1 MKLLSTSAQAQYLLR
16 SHKNGMEDEDEDEK
30 GKKNETKVVRKPG
43 FVSPFE
49 WWI

>member
-16 SHKNGMEDEDEDEK
+16 SHDQEPESDDDDEK
-30 GKKNETKVVRKPG
+30 GKKKEAKVKKPG

-49 WWI
+49 WILS